1 MEQHQPSRSSWNI
14 FSASMRENR
23 PGLFRIWLSMSAI
36 FMISLL
42 LGGIR
47 VWMIV
52 FGLLFALRRVL
63 VYWRSAPLWMA
74 KVFDLKLPEQTPN
87 NTSVSYKLFFG
98 LIHFVIVL
106 LHVGIGSYIC
116 WLGISGLID
125 QGFLKQNLIY
135 MVFFK

>member
-1 MEQHQPSRSSWNI
+1 MEQPQPSRSSWNI
-14 FSASMRENR
+14 FSASMKENR

-36 FMISLL
+36 YMISLL

-52 FGLLFALRRVL
+52 FGLLFASRRVL
-63 VYWRSAPLWMA
+63 IYWEPARLWMA

-87 NTSVSYKLFFG
+87 STSVSYKLFVG
-98 LIHFVIVL
+98 LFHFVIAL
-106 LHVGIGSYIC
+106 LYVGIGLYIC
-116 WLGISGLID
+116 WLGISGLLD